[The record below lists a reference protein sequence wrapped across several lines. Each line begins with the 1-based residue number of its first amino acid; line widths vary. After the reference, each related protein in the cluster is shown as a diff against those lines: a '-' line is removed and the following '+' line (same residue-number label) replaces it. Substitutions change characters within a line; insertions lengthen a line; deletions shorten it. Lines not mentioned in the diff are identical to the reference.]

1 MISQTLYY
9 LGGEYPDGS
18 ASRAMWRYDPVL
30 NAWHEMAG
38 MNVCRY
44 KIWIIFLDKKFFLSF
59 RKTQFVVI
67 LTKKSLN
74 SY

>member
-1 MISQTLYY
+1 MISQTLYYLGGEYPDGSASRAMISQTLYY

-44 KIWIIFLDKKFFLSF
+44 KIWIIF
-59 RKTQFVVI
+59 
-67 LTKKSLN
+67 SLF
-74 SY
+74 